1 MESVNIKF
9 AHTGFGERLRRMLRV
24 DFRRLFRTK
33 LIYILLGA
41 CLVAPILIT
50 VMTTMM
56 DGTISKNPQTGEE
69 TIVEG
74 FDNAWQIIGSV
85 SGASDGEST
94 GNDTTADAA
103 AAMGN
108 MDMMSMCNI
117 NMLYFAVAALVC
129 IFISEDFRS
138 GYAKNLFT
146 VRAGKGDYVASK
158 TIVCCVG
165 AALMVLCF
173 FVGAM
178 IGGAVSG
185 LPFDMEGFTVT
196 NLVFCI
202 LSKVVLVAVFVPIYV
217 VMSVIAKSRLW
228 MSLLLSLMTGMFLFM
243 MIPML
248 TPLNA
253 TIMHLIL
260 CAAGGGMFCFGLG
273 AVSRVILSKTSLV

>member
-1 MESVNIKF
+1 MESVDIRF
-9 AHTGFGERLRRMLRV
+9 AHIGFGERLRRMLRV

-41 CLVAPILIT
+41 CLVAPILIM

-56 DGTISKNPQTGEE
+56 DGTVSTNPQTGEE
-69 TIVEG
+69 TVIEG

-85 SGASDGEST
+85 SGEST
-94 GNDTTADAA
+94 ESDTTADAA
-103 AAMGN
+103 AAMGG

-129 IFISEDFRS
+129 IFVAEDFRS

-173 FVGAM
+173 FGGAM

-185 LPFDMEGFTVT
+185 LPFDMEGFSVT

-202 LSKVVLVAVFVPIYV
+202 LSKVALVAVFVPIYV
-217 VMSVIAKSRLW
+217 VMSTIAKSRLW

-253 TIMHLIL
+253 TVMHLIL
-260 CAAGGGMFCFGLG
+260 CAAGGGMFGFGLG